1 MNAIYLLLLPSIP
14 VDGSDF
20 DRSLHTDG
28 VVHAISTFPL
38 ALFSPYVA
46 LIGHFICSSS
56 CTETLDI
63 IASGTSN
70 NRLKWDVMMGNILT
84 HSLSALRRKF
94 QWLREHSNK

>member
-56 CTETLDI
+56 CTETLDVR
-63 IASGTSN
+63 ATADLNG
-70 NRLKWDVMMGNILT
+70 IL
-84 HSLSALRRKF
+84 
-94 QWLREHSNK
+94 